1 MSICSEVDIL
11 CKALCKEID
20 GDKKP
25 IEADKKPINKKKIVE
40 YVKEYGTISNK
51 EARKYL
57 LSTKVFENGFMN
69 DNYFDVCAED
79 ITNVKTL
86 GIFI

>member
-20 GDKKP
+20 G
-25 IEADKKPINKKKIVE
+25 DKKPINKKKIVE